1 MKIITSNSPKGG
13 PGKSTS
19 SIILINSL
27 TAINKKVLAIDSDT
41 VNHSLSSYYNE
52 QYGLDKIIEKN
63 IFNVFSGKAVK
74 DNVLPIKKNLDL
86 IHGDVRLIDFRTVEY
101 QKLKHLLKAIAS
113 KYDYCIIDTSP
124 DYHNII
130 VNALYAS
137 DILLIPVIPDLFN
150 YQSIKFLI
158 SKLYD
163 LELENLEVKIFFN
176 QYEQPR
182 TENEQAYSNQIL
194 QAFYND
200 EKIAPFIIKNQ
211 LPKSNFLKKFISTDM
226 KIKNNRT
233 TGKLYQNIISF
244 ISEITGENFSN
255 LEEL

>member
-1 MKIITSNSPKGG
+1 MKVITPNSPKGG

-27 TAINKKVLAIDSDT
+27 SAINRKVLAIDSDT

-52 QYGLDKIIEKN
+52 QYGLDEILAKN
-63 IFNVFSGKAVK
+63 VFNVFSGKAVK
-74 DNVLPIKKNLDL
+74 DNVLSVRKNLDL

-101 QKLKHLLKAIAS
+101 QKLKHLLKEIENE
-113 KYDYCIIDTSP
+113 YDYCIIDTSP

-158 SKLYD
+158 NKLYD

-176 QYEQPR
+176 QYEEPR
-182 TENEQAYSNQIL
+182 TKNEEAYSNQIL

-200 EKIAPFIIKNQ
+200 EKIASFIVKNH
-211 LPKSNFLKKFISTDM
+211 LPKSNYLKKYISTDM
-226 KIKNNRT
+226 KIKNNKT

-244 ISEITGENFSN
+244 LSEITGENFSMV
-255 LEEL
+255 EEL